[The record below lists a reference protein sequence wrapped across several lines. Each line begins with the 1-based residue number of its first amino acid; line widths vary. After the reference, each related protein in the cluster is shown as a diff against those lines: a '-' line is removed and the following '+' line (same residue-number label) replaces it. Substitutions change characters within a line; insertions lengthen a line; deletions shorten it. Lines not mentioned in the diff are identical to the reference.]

1 MLWRNYVMNPMAPYF
16 AAAKAIAANIP
27 QTGEH
32 GSYTSEMFQAD
43 YPQFFKT
50 ETTEEGETVTSLIP
64 DGMLEQFIELAND
77 SVLPSRWGSMW
88 RLAAGLFVAHF
99 GAMYLKTYKPSS
111 DNPSQVGNDAAQVG
125 VVKSATMGDTSVS
138 YDNSA
143 ITAGTEKWGTWNATQ
158 YGAQLVTMARMVGM
172 GGMYAG

>member
-1 MLWRNYVMNPMAPYF
+1 MLWRDYVMNPMAPYF

-27 QTGEH
+27 QPGEK
-32 GSYTSEMFQAD
+32 GNYTAEMFQTD

-50 ETTEEGETVTSLIP
+50 ETTEDGETVTSLIP
-64 DGMLEQFIELAND
+64 DGMLEEFINLAND

-88 RLAAGLFVAHF
+88 RIAAGLFVAHF
-99 GAMYLKTYKPSS
+99 GALYLKTYKPSS
-111 DNPSQVGNDAAQVG
+111 DNPAQVGNDAAQVG

-143 ITAGTEKWGTWNATQ
+143 VTAGTEKWGTWNATQ